1 MGSTGYPGWG
11 RDFRSMNTE
20 GKKKFIWEHEIGPS
34 HRVVKDTIVGQVYY
48 AVLSNSMAT
57 GQNFAIVAPFWIRD
71 DEVIIK
77 TMDESMGP
85 NYYDMPVSY
94 LKLLSPTSSE
104 YAREWREKV
113 LANAKA
119 KAQAKPAGVT
129 YMYTFDKDGKYPA
142 IKTLAQCKK
151 YAKAYAD
158 SKGKTVRV
166 IRLQMKGQTPIKADN
181 AWDIK
186 PSRKKGTSPMEEVDK
201 AFDQSRKM
209 IP

>member
-11 RDFRSMNTE
+11 REFKSMNTE
-20 GKKKFIWEHEIGPS
+20 GKKKFIYEHEIGHS

-57 GQNFAIVAPFWIRD
+57 GQNFAVVAPFWIRD

-85 NYYDMPVSY
+85 SYYDMPASY
-94 LKLLSPTSSE
+94 LKLLPPTSSE
-104 YAREWREKV
+104 YANNWREKV

-142 IKTLAQCKK
+142 IKTLAKCKE

-158 SKGKTVRV
+158 EKGKTVRV
-166 IRLQMKGQTPIKADN
+166 VRLQMKGQTPIKADK

-186 PSRKKGTSPMEEVDK
+186 PSRKGTSPIDELDK
-201 AFDQSRKM
+201 AFGQSKKM